1 MKPKYWNKG
10 KIYLSNKD
18 KVLKKLIQTYRNEY
32 LNLNSNYF
40 HSLINS
46 IIGQQIS
53 VSAADSMK
61 TKFFKLKRSITP
73 QTVSKLSTTDL
84 RKCGLSRQ
92 KILYIRN
99 ISKFFLQNFIVAD
112 NSNENIEKNIP
123 EKGPLNFIVGSLTSF
138 LLFIFF
144 YFLSNKIAIY
154 FSVHK
159 PSNSSEIVQ
168 NISSS
173 INTLIIGLSFLLTFS
188 FAFIGIGLFIVFI
201 RSFFLKKN

>member
-1 MKPKYWNKG
+1 M
-10 KIYLSNKD
+10 
-18 KVLKKLIQTYRNEY
+18 
-32 LNLNSNYF
+32 
-40 HSLINS
+40 
-46 IIGQQIS
+46 
-53 VSAADSMK
+53 
-61 TKFFKLKRSITP
+61 
-73 QTVSKLSTTDL
+73 
-84 RKCGLSRQ
+84 
-92 KILYIRN
+92 
-99 ISKFFLQNFIVAD
+99 AD
-112 NSNENIEKNIP
+112 NNNENIEKNVP

-201 RSFFLKKN
+201 RSFFYKKSWIANIIKKTIYLMSLHDLGLLILLLSPGMILSILLLITFAEGG

>member
-1 MKPKYWNKG
+1 MIPGFVLYLIMEYHLFKFSMNK
-10 KIYLSNKD
+10 N
-18 KVLKKLIQTYRNEY
+18 
-32 LNLNSNYF
+32 
-40 HSLINS
+40 
-46 IIGQQIS
+46 
-53 VSAADSMK
+53 
-61 TKFFKLKRSITP
+61 
-73 QTVSKLSTTDL
+73 
-84 RKCGLSRQ
+84 
-92 KILYIRN
+92 
-99 ISKFFLQNFIVAD
+99 IVAD
-112 NSNENIEKNIP
+112 KSKYNSKKNNNENIEKNIP

-154 FSVHK
+154 FSLHK

-201 RSFFLKKN
+201 RSFFLKKS